1 MTKAYH
7 FETTETG
14 DAVIVRL
21 LEERLVDERIV
32 QGLANQLSELIQKEG
47 RSNLILDLSD
57 VMIICSSLLGRLIT
71 LNKQVQTA
79 GGMLRLCGISPRI
92 YEVLAITKLNKLF
105 DMHDSQQQALTAR
118 TKTGENSG
126 PSSLAYASGYLFQR
140 AARRDPNCHCCAFG

>member
-47 RSNLILDLSD
+47 RSNLILYLSD

-118 TKTGENSG
+118 
-126 PSSLAYASGYLFQR
+126 
-140 AARRDPNCHCCAFG
+140 